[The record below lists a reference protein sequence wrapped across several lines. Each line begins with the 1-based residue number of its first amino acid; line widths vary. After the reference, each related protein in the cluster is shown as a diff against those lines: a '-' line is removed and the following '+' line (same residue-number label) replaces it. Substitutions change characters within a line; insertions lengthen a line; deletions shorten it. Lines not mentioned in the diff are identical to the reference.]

1 MKLMYKAKKIVNKIY
16 CEKCNSIYNSREKY
30 EKHLKNHSG
39 VSCESCPLDVAV
51 QKFVNLFKRKYD

>member
-1 MKLMYKAKKIVNKIY
+1 MKLMDKARKIINKIY

-39 VSCESCPLDVAV
+39 VFCESCPLDVAV
-51 QKFVNLFKRKYD
+51 QKFVNLFKRK